1 MRLGDLG
8 TQHSDEEI
16 TFGWFGVD
24 IRVDPGFGQILVNE
38 WVAEYGALDE
48 DNLVKASGAT
58 QQLMR
63 TLVHPDDFDTFWA
76 SAKAHNQNDQD
87 FSRIMEKVIEALA
100 DRPTQQP
107 SASSAGRKPTVVKSK
122 GGSSSPAIERLE
134 AAGRPDLAVV
144 HAQAE
149 RARAG

>member
-16 TFGWFGVD
+16 SFGWFGVD

-38 WVAEYGALDE
+38 WVAEYGELDE

-63 TLVHPDDFDTFWA
+63 MLVCEEDFDRFW
-76 SAKAHNQNDQD
+76 SLAKKHNQNDSD
-87 FSRIMEKVIEALA
+87 FSTIMEKVIEAQA

-107 SASSAGRKPTVVKSK
+107 SDSSAGRKLTAAKSK
-122 GGSSSPAIERLE
+122 GGFSSPAIERLE
-134 AAGRPDLAVV
+134 ASGRADLAVI